1 MSKRRRNKKR
11 NKRKSNMRYINN
23 SRFHL
28 YNKSIYVVGGDKEY
42 ANWLPEMYHVDNV
55 EDADL
60 VMFTG
65 GADVSPSYYNENR
78 GTYTSIN
85 PSRDKEEIE
94 IYKQA
99 ISLDKKIIGICRG
112 SQLTC
117 VMAGG
122 RLIQH
127 CTGHGIMGTHK
138 IKWKSDEESDI
149 TSTHHQMQ
157 YPFDLPKEDYI
168 MCAYSLS
175 KKSDVYLDGDNNPI
189 DIPKNFVE
197 PEVVV
202 YTKIDAIA
210 IQGHP
215 EYLDKEDEGVIKIK
229 EVLNQFFI
237 ADFKNIIETV

>member
-1 MSKRRRNKKR
+1 MIYNK
-11 NKRKSNMRYINN
+11 NN
-23 SRFHL
+23 YYL
-28 YNKSIYVVGGDKEY
+28 YNRSIYVVGGDTAY
-42 ANWLPEMYHVDNV
+42 ANWLPEMHHVNNV

-65 GADVSPSYYNENR
+65 GADVDPSYYGENV
-78 GTYTSIN
+78 GKYTSIN
-85 PSRDKEEIE
+85 PSRDKKEIE
-94 IYKQA
+94 IYKKA
-99 ISLDKKIIGICRG
+99 ISLGKKIIGICRG

-122 RLIQH
+122 KLVQH
-127 CTGHGIMGTHK
+127 CTGHGIGGTHQ
-138 IKWKSDEESDI
+138 IKWKSDEESPI

-157 YPFDLPKEDYI
+157 YPFNLPKEDYL

-175 KKSDVYLDGDNNPI
+175 KQSDVYLDGNDNPI

-202 YTKIDAIA
+202 YPKIDAIA

-215 EYLDKEDEGVIKIK
+215 EYLDTAHEGVIKIK
-229 EVLNQFFI
+229 EVLIQFFI
-237 ADFKNIIETV
+237 ADFKKIKETV